1 MKNISY
7 LDQSKNAVVGFFVVV
22 VVVFGFVVFLKAQP
36 LFAGVLFRS
45 LKSGNI

>member
-7 LDQSKNAVVGFFVVV
+7 LDQSKNAVVGFFVV